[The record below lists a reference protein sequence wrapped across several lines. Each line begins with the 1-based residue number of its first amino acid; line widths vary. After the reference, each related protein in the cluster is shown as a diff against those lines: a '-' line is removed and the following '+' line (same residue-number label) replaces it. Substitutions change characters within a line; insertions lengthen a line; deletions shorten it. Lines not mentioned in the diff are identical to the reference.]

1 MKELLTRILV
11 AIVGIPIV
19 LASVIFGRFY
29 FVALV
34 TLAALVGLYEL
45 FQMMKRQGIKPHQFL
60 GYLGLASITILTFYH
75 KSDLILITLLFVSL
89 LSLGLE
95 MFRLEEKPMLNVA
108 VTLFGLNYIG
118 LAFASLI
125 GVRESQIF
133 SGYNAVGHLVIAL
146 FIGVWICDTVAYFFG
161 TRFGKHRL
169 YEQVSPKKS
178 VEGAVAGF
186 VGVVLFYFII
196 LQSKYLPEMS
206 VQMAVILAL
215 VVGIFGQIGDL
226 VESWLKRTVQIKD
239 SSAII
244 PGHGGVL
251 DRFDSMLFVAPLTY
265 IAIQLHLM

>member
-1 MKELLTRILV
+1 LKELFTRILV

-19 LASVIFGRFY
+19 LASIIFGRFY
-29 FVALV
+29 FVAFV
-34 TLAALVGLYEL
+34 TLVALIGLYEL
-45 FQMMKRQGIKPHQFL
+45 FQMVKRQGITPHQFL
-60 GYLGLASITILTFYH
+60 GYIGLASITILIFYQ
-75 KSDLILITLLFVSL
+75 KTDLILVTLLFVAL
-89 LSLGLE
+89 ISLGLE
-95 MFRLEEKPMLNVA
+95 MFRLGEKPILNVA
-108 VTLFGLNYIG
+108 ATLFGLIYIG
-118 LAFASLI
+118 LAFGSLI

-146 FIGVWICDTVAYFFG
+146 FIGVWICDTIAYFFG

-186 VGVVLFYFII
+186 IGVLLFYFIV

-206 VQMAVILAL
+206 VQMAIILAL

-226 VESWLKRTVQIKD
+226 VESWLKRTIQIKD

-265 IAIQLHLM
+265 IAIQFHLM